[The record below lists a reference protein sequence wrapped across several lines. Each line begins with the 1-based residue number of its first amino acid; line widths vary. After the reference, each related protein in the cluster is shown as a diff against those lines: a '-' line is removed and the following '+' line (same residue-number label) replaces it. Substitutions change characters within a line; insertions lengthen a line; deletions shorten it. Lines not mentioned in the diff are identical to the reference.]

1 MTGGSPAKA
10 ATLVV
15 VAASC
20 SLPAS
25 LPDGVIVVRYNNA
38 AEAAAAIAAGSG
50 PAVIL
55 SDALHDPAGAVAS
68 AVRTSGRSCIE
79 VRSQRWDGETP
90 SPLAAACRGIVA
102 GFGVAG
108 VIAAAQLDA

>member
-1 MTGGSPAKA
+1 MTAGSPAKA

-15 VAASC
+15 VPASC
-20 SLPAS
+20 SLPAP
-25 LPDGVIVVRYNNA
+25 LPDGVTVVRYNNP
-38 AEAAAAIAAGSG
+38 AEAAAAIAGGSG

-55 SDALHDPAGAVAS
+55 SDALNDPEGSVAS

-90 SPLAAACRGIVA
+90 SPLAAACRGVVA

>member
-1 MTGGSPAKA
+1 MTAGSPAKA

-15 VAASC
+15 VPASC
-20 SLPAS
+20 SLPAP
-25 LPDGVIVVRYNNA
+25 LPDGVTVVRYKNA
-38 AEAAAAIAAGSG
+38 VEVAAAIAGGSG

-55 SDALHDPAGAVAS
+55 SDALHDPDGVVAS
-68 AVRTSGRSCIE
+68 AVRNSGRPCIE

-90 SPLAAACRGIVA
+90 SPLAAACRGVVA

-108 VIAAAQLDA
+108 VIAATKLDA